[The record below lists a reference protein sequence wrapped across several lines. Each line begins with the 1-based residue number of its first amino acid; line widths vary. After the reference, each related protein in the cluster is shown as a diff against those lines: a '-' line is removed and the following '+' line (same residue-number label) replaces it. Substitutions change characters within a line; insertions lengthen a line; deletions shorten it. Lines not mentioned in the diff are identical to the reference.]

1 MTPSFILRKYELF
14 KAYLYIFL
22 TEYFSFTCTP
32 PPSHPPSLRDPQL
45 LSLSSQPEIA
55 FLSTRGPMCPKP
67 GGHGHV
73 KGRFTR
79 RPGRALCSIPGLS
92 NTCSLYT
99 GNGFY
104 PATHNRDRSQVQ
116 LSGGRKDQTAT
127 NTLLSSILSMAFL
140 AQATLRSCSLWIPR
154 RQ

>member
-1 MTPSFILRKYELF
+1 MSCSKPTFIFFLLNTFLSPASHHPATPL
-14 KAYLYIFL
+14 
-22 TEYFSFTCTP
+22 
-32 PPSHPPSLRDPQL
+32 SLRDPQL

-55 FLSTRGPMCPKP
+55 FLSARGPMCPKP

>member
-1 MTPSFILRKYELF
+1 MTPSFTLRSMSCSKPAF
-14 KAYLYIFL
+14 IFFL
-22 TEYFSFTCTP
+22 LDPFLAP
-32 PPSHPPSLRDPQL
+32 ALQHPATSLSLRDPSF
-45 LSLSSQPEIA
+45 LSLSSQPETA
-55 FLSTRGPMCPKP
+55 FLSARGCMCPKP

-73 KGRFTR
+73 KGKFTR

-104 PATHNRDRSQVQ
+104 PATHKRDRSQVQ
-116 LSGGRKDQTAT
+116 LSGGPKEQTAT
-127 NTLLSSILSMAFL
+127 NILLGSILRMAFS